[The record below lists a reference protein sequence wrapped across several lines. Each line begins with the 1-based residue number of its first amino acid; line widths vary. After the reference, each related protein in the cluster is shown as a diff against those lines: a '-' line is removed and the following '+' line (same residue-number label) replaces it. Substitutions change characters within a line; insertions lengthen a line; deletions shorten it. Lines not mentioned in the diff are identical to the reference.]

1 MATLESDEANIFDA
15 ETVNWQVVVIPILL
29 AVLVVLG
36 GLAYYYYQQNQ
47 RDQLEDNARAA
58 LVAAKTPEE
67 FLKVAD
73 QYPGADQAT
82 LALFSAANASF
93 NKRDFAGAMSSY
105 QRILSGNGGNS
116 ELRDSAELGLASAQE
131 AAGKADDAIASYLV
145 VANEGAKSPFAPYA
159 FNSVALIYDQRGDK
173 DNERKTLTQAA
184 ALDPDSPFVKQ
195 AQFKLKELTTPPM
208 TVPVPA
214 SAAPAP
220 TMTPVTAPAAP
231 APAKPAAK

>member
-15 ETVNWQVVVIPILL
+15 ETVNWQVIVIPILI
-29 AVLVVLG
+29 AILVALG
-36 GLAYYYYQQNQ
+36 GVGYYYYQQSQ
-47 RDQLEDNARAA
+47 REEIESNARAA
-58 LVAAKTPEE
+58 LVGAKTPEE

-73 QYPGADQAT
+73 QYPGADQGT
-82 LALFSAANASF
+82 LAVFSAANAAF
-93 NKRDFAGAMSSY
+93 AKRDFAGAISSY
-105 QRILSGNGGNS
+105 QRILAGKTATP
-116 ELRDSAELGLASAQE
+116 ELRDSAQLGLASAQE

-145 VANEGAKSPFAPYA
+145 VANEGTKSPFAPFA

-195 AQFKLKELTTPPM
+195 AQFKLKELTTPPI

-214 SAAPAP
+214 AAA
-220 TMTPVTAPAAP
+220 PVTAPA
-231 APAKPAAK
+231 PAAK